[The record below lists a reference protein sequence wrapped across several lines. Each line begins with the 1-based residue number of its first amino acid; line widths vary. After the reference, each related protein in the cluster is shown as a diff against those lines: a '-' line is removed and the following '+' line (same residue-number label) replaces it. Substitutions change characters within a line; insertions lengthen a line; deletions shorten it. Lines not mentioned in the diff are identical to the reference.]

1 MKYLLKTLLI
11 LLVLLFSLKL
21 VIHIFDKGH
30 HADYSIGNFS
40 IDETLKVDSL
50 DKTDNYYFKI
60 SHEKFKMNF
69 QVFKDYNKS
78 EKVISKIRYYDA
90 GEYKCILPIFKGGD
104 ILTDIMCVKDGNIT
118 YYHDL
123 DNEKVDK
130 FASSLKKDGY
140 NKDDYKDKTTAKRL
154 SNTQTLY
161 EKNLIENHYLAM
173 ESYRGLTLVNSSV
186 KTVKLFD
193 NDVYKK
199 PVSIFTDKYY
209 IVADYNEEYTFKKFF
224 VVNLIN
230 GNVKEIRSYNEIS
243 FDSVIEGVVGDDVYI
258 FDKDAETQYKISL
271 KYENVQKVASKD
283 GIKYY
288 NGKWTTMTL
297 NEALDGKLFDNY
309 YSSDIDG
316 YDRVNK
322 IGKDEGYYYLYK
334 KEGDKYLVYRADI
347 QSPKMKTYLFT
358 TTDLQSVIYL
368 NDYIYFKNGM
378 TLYYYSSNGVRKVI
392 ENSELEFN
400 TDISFGAYIK

>member
-1 MKYLLKTLLI
+1 MK
-11 LLVLLFSLKL
+11 
-21 VIHIFDKGH
+21 
-30 HADYSIGNFS
+30 
-40 IDETLKVDSL
+40 
-50 DKTDNYYFKI
+50 
-60 SHEKFKMNF
+60 
-69 QVFKDYNKS
+69 
-78 EKVISKIRYYDA
+78 
-90 GEYKCILPIFKGGD
+90 
-104 ILTDIMCVKDGNIT
+104 
-118 YYHDL
+118 
-123 DNEKVDK
+123 
-130 FASSLKKDGY
+130 
-140 NKDDYKDKTTAKRL
+140 
-154 SNTQTLY
+154 
-161 EKNLIENHYLAM
+161 
-173 ESYRGLTLVNSSV
+173 
-186 KTVKLFD
+186 
-193 NDVYKK
+193 
-199 PVSIFTDKYY
+199 
-209 IVADYNEEYTFKKFF
+209 
-224 VVNLIN
+224 
-230 GNVKEIRSYNEIS
+230 IS

-347 QSPKMKTYLFT
+347 QNPKMKTYLFT

>member
-21 VIHIFDKGH
+21 VIHLFNKGH
-30 HADYSIGNFS
+30 QVDYSIGNFS
-40 IDETLKVDSL
+40 IHETLKVDSL
-50 DKTDNYYFKI
+50 NKTDNYYFVI
-60 SHEKFKMNF
+60 SHENFKLNF
-69 QVFKDYNKS
+69 QIFKNYNKA
-78 EKVISKIRYYDA
+78 EKIISKVKYYDA
-90 GEYKCILPIFKGGD
+90 GEYKCILPIFKGGE
-104 ILTDIMCVKDGNIT
+104 ILTDIMCVNNGNIT

-123 DNEKVDK
+123 DNVKVNN
-130 FASSLKKDGY
+130 FVSSLKKEGY
-140 NKDDYKDKTTAKRL
+140 DKNDFIDTAPTKRL

-161 EKNLIENHYLAM
+161 EKNLVDNHYLAM
-173 ESYRGLTLVNSSV
+173 ESYKGIILVNNTV
-186 KTVKLFD
+186 KTIELFA

-209 IVADYNEEYTFKKFF
+209 IVADYDEEYTFKKFY

-230 GNVKEIRSYNEIS
+230 GNIQEIRSYNEIS
-243 FDSVIEGVVGDDVYI
+243 FDSVIQGAVDDEVYI
-258 FDKDAETQYKISL
+258 FDKDAEVQYKISL
-271 KYENVQKVASKD
+271 KHENVQQVANKD

-309 YSSDIDG
+309 YSSEIDG

-322 IGKDEGYYYLYK
+322 IGQNEGYYYLYK

-347 QSPKMKTYLFT
+347 QNAKMKTYLFT
-358 TTDLQSVIYL
+358 TDDLQSVVYL
-368 NDYIYFKNGM
+368 KDYIYFKNDT
-378 TLYYYSSNGVRKVI
+378 TLYYYSSKGVRKVI

-400 TDISFGAYIK
+400 GDISFGAYIN

>member
-1 MKYLLKTLLI
+1 
-11 LLVLLFSLKL
+11 

-347 QSPKMKTYLFT
+347 QNPKMKTYLFT